1 MSRAMKSVVAVLV
14 LACVLQ
20 GCATAVAVVDV
31 AASTVI
37 YGARTA
43 VNVLDAVTPDI
54 VNRDSGK

>member
-1 MSRAMKSVVAVLV
+1 MSRDMKPVGGVQV
-14 LACVLQ
+14 LACALR

-31 AASTVI
+31 TASTVI
-37 YGARTA
+37 HVARTA